1 MGNLMAHVIAILN
14 PKGGTGKTTLS
25 INLARAFQQNG
36 FRVLI
41 VDSDPQG
48 TARDWSQASQE
59 HHPGASMPNVVGLDR
74 PTLDKEIPAI
84 GDAFD
89 LVIIDGAAK
98 LHQMTASA
106 LKVADTVL
114 IPVQTSSP
122 DIWSAMD
129 LVDVIKARQSV
140 TDGKPRAAFIVSRQ
154 TPGTR
159 LAADIDRALQEH
171 ELPVLVARTCNRVAY
186 METISGGTTVM
197 DQHPSTA
204 AAQEILAIME
214 ELQSFSNLNNSQE

>member
-1 MGNLMAHVIAILN
+1 MAYVIAVLN

-25 INLARAFQQNG
+25 INLARAFQKSG

-48 TARDWSQASQE
+48 TARDWSQANQE
-59 HHPGASMPNVVGLDR
+59 HHPEVQAPSVVGLDR
-74 PTLDKEIPAI
+74 PTLDKEIPAL

-89 LVIIDGAAK
+89 LIMIDGAAK

-106 LKVADTVL
+106 LKIADTVL

-129 LVDVIKARQSV
+129 LVEVIKARQLAV
-140 TDGKPRAAFIVSRQ
+140 AGKPKAAFIVNRQ

-159 LAADIDRALQEH
+159 LAADIDQALQEH
-171 ELPVLVARTCNRVAY
+171 GLPVFTARTCNRVSY
-186 METISGGTTVM
+186 METISGGTTVL
-197 DQHPSTA
+197 DQHPSSP

-214 ELQSFSNLNNSQE
+214 ELRLFSRLGS

>member
-1 MGNLMAHVIAILN
+1 MENSTAHVIAILN

-25 INLARAFQQNG
+25 INLARAFQQDG

-48 TARDWSQASQE
+48 TTRDWSQASQE
-59 HHPGASMPNVVGLDR
+59 HYPKANMPSVVGLDR

-84 GDAFD
+84 STAFD

-98 LHQMTASA
+98 LHQITASA

-122 DIWSAMD
+122 DIWFHYR
-129 LVDVIKARQSV
+129 L
-140 TDGKPRAAFIVSRQ
+140 SRC
-154 TPGTR
+154 
-159 LAADIDRALQEH
+159 H
-171 ELPVLVARTCNRVAY
+171 
-186 METISGGTTVM
+186 
-197 DQHPSTA
+197 
-204 AAQEILAIME
+204 
-214 ELQSFSNLNNSQE
+214 

>member
-1 MGNLMAHVIAILN
+1 MAHIVAVLN

-25 INLARAFQQNG
+25 INLARAFQKSG
-36 FRVLI
+36 SRVLV

-59 HHPGASMPNVVGLDR
+59 HHPEAHFPSVVGLDR

-89 LVIIDGAAK
+89 LVIVDGAAK

-129 LVDVIKARQSV
+129 LVEVIKARQSIV
-140 TDGKPRAAFIVSRQ
+140 AGKPKAAFIVSRQ

-159 LAADIDRALQEH
+159 LAADIDQALQEH
-171 ELPVLVARTCNRVAY
+171 GLPVFAARTCNRVVY

-197 DQHPSTA
+197 DQHPSSP

-214 ELQSFSNLNNSQE
+214 ELRLFSNLSF

>member
-1 MGNLMAHVIAILN
+1 MTHVIAILN

-25 INLARAFQQNG
+25 INLARAFQQSG

-59 HHPGASMPNVVGLDR
+59 HYPEANMPSVVGLDR

-84 GDAFD
+84 SYDFD

-98 LHQMTASA
+98 LHQLTASA

-140 TDGKPRAAFIVSRQ
+140 TAARFKSTNYRFW
-154 TPGTR
+154 
-159 LAADIDRALQEH
+159 
-171 ELPVLVARTCNRVAY
+171 LPVLVTALPTWKPLVGVRQFW
-186 METISGGTTVM
+186 ISI
-197 DQHPSTA
+197 HP
-204 AAQEILAIME
+204 
-214 ELQSFSNLNNSQE
+214 LQPLRKFWRSWRSSGLSRI